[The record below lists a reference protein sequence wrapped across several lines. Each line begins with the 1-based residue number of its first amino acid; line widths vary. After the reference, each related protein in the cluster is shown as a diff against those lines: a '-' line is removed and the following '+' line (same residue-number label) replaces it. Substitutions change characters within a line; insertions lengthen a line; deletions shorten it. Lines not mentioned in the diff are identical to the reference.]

1 MAGRARAGDGL
12 AVTVEMS
19 VLFVN
24 YNTWYECANAI
35 RSLLQHPPTR
45 PDGSPMPFECIVID
59 NQSPQRDE
67 NRIAAVEQALELV
80 RQAMRDPAAG
90 QLILHPDN
98 SGYSVGV
105 NLCHRRSR
113 GRWILVSNPDLL
125 FTAGLVDKLHRQ
137 LLADPTAGCTVPKGF
152 WDADFMGR
160 LPPNIL
166 PTLGD
171 LFWTAAG
178 EYLRPLSRRYSEW
191 LARDAAATWLDERPR
206 PLRMMSG
213 CMFLIERDYFEQ
225 LGLMDERFP
234 LYYEDADLSVRIR
247 KSGRTVLQTPGAHLV
262 HFVNRS
268 GQTDYQTMMSRHD
281 VSRRLYYRKWYGP
294 IGLWLEGLNRWLMRA
309 PKLGKLRRE
318 PPHQPYTDLGVS
330 AQRPR
335 IVLPRACE
343 RFLLQMSLDSR
354 FYLSGGL
361 LGSGSE
367 WVPTDNMFW
376 NFGPTTYW
384 YRAFD
389 LSGGRFE
396 PLGIWRYTC
405 KKELGA
411 APTPMEQPA

>member
-1 MAGRARAGDGL
+1 MTAEL
-12 AVTVEMS
+12 S

-24 YNTWYECANAI
+24 YNTWRECANAI

-45 PDGSPMPFECIVID
+45 PDGTAMPFECIVVD
-59 NQSPQRDE
+59 NDSPQRDDE
-67 NRIAAVEQALELV
+67 HVAAVRAALAQVQQAFGD
-80 RQAMRDPAAG
+80 QAAG

-98 SGYSVGV
+98 AGYSKGV
-105 NLCHRRSR
+105 NLAFRHSR

-125 FTAGLVDKLHRQ
+125 FTEGLVDELLRQ
-137 LLADPTAGCTVPKGF
+137 LQRNPTAGCTVPKGF

-160 LPPNIL
+160 LPPNIM

-171 LFWTAAG
+171 LFWNAAG
-178 EYLRPLSRRYSEW
+178 EYVRGISRRYSRW
-191 LARDAAATWLDERPR
+191 LARDAAATWLDTEPR

-213 CMFLIERDYFEQ
+213 CLFLIERDFFER

-234 LYYEDADLSVRIR
+234 LYFEDADLSLRIR
-247 KSGRTVLQTPGAHLV
+247 KAGRTVLQVPNARLV

-268 GQTDYQTMMSRHD
+268 GQTAHDTVVQRHD

-294 IGLWLEGLNRWLMRA
+294 VGASLLRLNEWLMRSPRLA
-309 PKLGKLRRE
+309 KLRRQ
-318 PPHQPYTDLGVS
+318 PPHQPFTDLGS
-330 AQRPR
+330 STQRPR
-335 IVLPRACE
+335 IVLPRPCE

-361 LGSGSE
+361 IGSGRE
-367 WVPTDNMFW
+367 WTPTDRMFW

-389 LSGGRFE
+389 LTDGGFA
-396 PLGIWRYTC
+396 PLGVWRYC
-405 KKELGA
+405 CQKQLGA
-411 APTPMEQPA
+411 APTPLEHSA